1 MAKFPIR
8 KGLDT
13 PLLIFGVTA
22 QNFYL
27 LLLIAGGL
35 LLLLTLLGFAMIESN
50 KLEFVGVLMISLM
63 GYYFLWKILCK
74 KSKTPRRKFNSQ
86 KTTITNRDT
95 LKYL

>member
-1 MAKFPIR
+1 MARFPIR

-35 LLLLTLLGFAMIESN
+35 LLLLTLLGFAMVESN
-50 KLEFVGVLMISLM
+50 KIEFVGILAIALM
-63 GYYFLWKILCK
+63 GYYCLYKILCK
-74 KSKTPRRKFNSQ
+74 QSKVSQRKFSSR
-86 KTTITNRDT
+86 KTTITNRDI